1 MDNVAQLTKSIHS
14 QGNREG
20 LNFENMQSQDLIG
33 VFLANF
39 PLTCK
44 WCLGPG
50 MKQARPIYPIF
61 LHLIPLT
68 HWCCLLGLVGT
79 WDWTIYQMD
88 KKITQG
94 SFPLYSIVVDCVYF
108 QLSPHPSLRRLH
120 LFTLLTSILVM
131 RIGLISESFNSHC
144 LVLLLPCFPS
154 GIEEQY

>member
-50 MKQARPIYPIF
+50 MKQARRIYPIF

-88 KKITQG
+88 KKNHPGQLPTVQHCGRLCLFPIISSSLFKKIT
-94 SFPLYSIVVDCVYF
+94 PLHSADINLGHANWFD
-108 QLSPHPSLRRLH
+108 QWKL
-120 LFTLLTSILVM
+120 
-131 RIGLISESFNSHC
+131 
-144 LVLLLPCFPS
+144 
-154 GIEEQY
+154 